1 MTKPPIWFW
10 AASGA
15 GLMWNAYGLWQFA
28 GTLRATE
35 QSLVAAGLTAEQASV
50 MTSYPVWMT
59 LAFAVGV
66 LGGLVGSAL
75 LLARRKAAGPVLAGS
90 LLFYIVLY
98 IGDATQGVFAVMGA
112 PQVIVLSV
120 VVAIAAGLLAVAS
133 WARKSAVLV

>member
-15 GLMWNAYGLWQFA
+15 GLVWNAYGLWQFA

-50 MTSYPVWMT
+50 MTGYPVWMT
-59 LAFAVGV
+59 LAFALGV
-66 LGGLVGSAL
+66 MGGLVGSAL

-133 WARKSAVLV
+133 WARKSALLV

>member
-15 GLMWNAYGLWQFA
+15 GLVWNAYGLWQFA

-50 MTSYPVWMT
+50 MTGYPVWMT
-59 LAFAVGV
+59 LAFALGV

-75 LLARRKAAGPVLAGS
+75 LLARRKAAYTVLAGS
-90 LLFYIVLY
+90 LLGYILLY

-120 VVAIAAGLLAVAS
+120 VVAIAAGLVAVAS
-133 WARKSAVLV
+133 WARKSALLM